1 MINRLV
7 FRCALLGAIWILFT
21 VSGFVVG
28 AGTKID
34 YELSGR
40 FSIESQWYPESAA
53 HPDQRGHA
61 TGVVMEPEVY
71 FDSIEGWS
79 FSLAPFLRYD
89 SADLR
94 RTHAD
99 LREAYLLLFGDVG
112 NDEWELRL
120 GIDRAFW
127 GVAES
132 RHLVD
137 IVNQIDLV
145 EHPYK
150 ELKLG
155 QPTAHLTWSG
165 NWGMAEIFGLPYH
178 RPRTF
183 PGHSGRLRLPLVV
196 DNEQVSYESAAEQW
210 HLDLAARYSHIFGPF
225 DIGISAFDGTSR
237 EPFLLP
243 STDFRGAPALAP
255 HYEQIRQF
263 GLDTQLTAG
272 SWLFKLEAIQ
282 RLDARDRLGRK
293 VDYTASVFGG
303 EYTFY
308 SILGSN
314 VDISL
319 LGEWNYDG
327 RGQNATNVFQ
337 KDLFVAARLA
347 FNDVRSTEILASI
360 LGDADSNSRILAF
373 ELNRRLSDR
382 WSLNMEAIAFLDVD
396 RADISYEIRR
406 DSFIDLNLIYNF

>member
-1 MINRLV
+1 MIRRSVLC
-7 FRCALLGAIWILFT
+7 CALPGTIWMFSA
-21 VSGFVVG
+21 VSGFVASAG
-28 AGTKID
+28 AEID
-34 YELSGR
+34 YAVSGR
-40 FSIESQWYPESAA
+40 FSIESQWFPESAA

-61 TGVVMEPEVY
+61 TGFVMEPELY
-71 FDSIEGWS
+71 FDSIESWS
-79 FSLAPFLRYD
+79 FTLAPFFRYD
-89 SADLR
+89 SADLG

-99 LREAYLLLFGDVG
+99 LREAYLLLFGDFG

-120 GIDRAFW
+120 GIDRVFW

-155 QPTAHLTWSG
+155 QPMAHLTWSG
-165 NWGMAEIFGLPYH
+165 NWGMAEIFGLTYH

-183 PGHSGRLRLPLVV
+183 PGRSGRLRLPLVV
-196 DNEQVSYESAAEQW
+196 DNDQVSYESAAEQW
-210 HLDLAARYSHIFGPF
+210 RLDLAARYSHSFGLF
-225 DIGISAFDGTSR
+225 DIGVSAFDGTNR

-243 STDFRGAPALAP
+243 STDFSGAPTLAP

-263 GLDTQLTAG
+263 GLDTQMTAG

-293 VDYTASVFGG
+293 VDYSASVVGG

-308 SILGSN
+308 SVLGST

-327 RGQNATNVFQ
+327 RDQNATNVFQ
-337 KDLFVAARLA
+337 RDLFLAARFA
-347 FNDVRSTEILASI
+347 FNDVQSTEILASV
-360 LGDADSNSRILAF
+360 LGDADSSSRVLAF
-373 ELNRRLSDR
+373 ELNRRLSDL
-382 WSLNMEAIAFLDVD
+382 WSLNLEAIAFLDID
-396 RADISYEIRR
+396 RADIAYELRR

>member
-1 MINRLV
+1 M
-7 FRCALLGAIWILFT
+7 
-21 VSGFVVG
+21 
-28 AGTKID
+28 
-34 YELSGR
+34 
-40 FSIESQWYPESAA
+40 
-53 HPDQRGHA
+53 
-61 TGVVMEPEVY
+61 
-71 FDSIEGWS
+71 
-79 FSLAPFLRYD
+79 APFLRYD
-89 SADLR
+89 SADLH

-120 GIDRAFW
+120 GIDRVFW

-132 RHLVD
+132 RHLVN

-155 QPTAHLTWSG
+155 QPMAHLTWSG
-165 NWGMAEIFGLPYH
+165 DWGMAELFGLTYH

-183 PGHSGRLRLPLVV
+183 PGRSGRLRLPLVV
-196 DNEQVSYESAAEQW
+196 DNDQVSYESAAKQW
-210 HLDLAARYSHIFGPF
+210 HMDLAARYSHSFGLF

-237 EPFLLP
+237 EPFLFP
-243 STDFRGAPALAP
+243 GTDFTGAPILAP
-255 HYEQIRQF
+255 HYEQIRQI
-263 GLDTQLTAG
+263 GLDTQMTAG

-308 SILGSN
+308 SVLGST

-327 RGQNATNVFQ
+327 RGHNATNVFQ
-337 KDLFVAARLA
+337 KDLFLAARFAL
-347 FNDVRSTEILASI
+347 NDVQSTEILASV
-360 LGDADSNSRILAF
+360 LGDADNSSRILAF
-373 ELNRRLSDR
+373 ELNRRLSDQ
-382 WSLNMEAIAFLDVD
+382 WSLNLEAIAFLDID
-396 RADISYEIRR
+396 PADISYEIRR

>member
-1 MINRLV
+1 MIRRSVLCRV
-7 FRCALLGAIWILFT
+7 LSGTIWILST
-21 VSGFVVG
+21 VSGFVLS
-28 AGTKID
+28 AEPKFNRQI
-34 YELSGR
+34 SGR

-61 TGVVMEPEVY
+61 TGFVMEPELY
-71 FDSIEGWS
+71 LDSMESWS
-79 FSLAPFLRYD
+79 FTFAPFFRYD
-89 SADLR
+89 SADTR

-99 LREAYLLLFGDVG
+99 LKEAYLLLFGYVG

-132 RHLVD
+132 RHLVN

-155 QPTAHLTWSG
+155 QPMARLTWSG

-183 PGHSGRLRLPLVV
+183 PGRTGRLRLPLVV
-196 DNEQVSYESAAEQW
+196 DNDQVSYESAAGQW

-243 STDFRGAPALAP
+243 STDFLGAPTLAP

-293 VDYTASVFGG
+293 VDYSASVIGG

-308 SILGSN
+308 SALGSN

-319 LGEWNYDG
+319 LGEWNSDG
-327 RGQNATNVFQ
+327 RGQYATNVFQ
-337 KDLFVAARLA
+337 KDLFVAARFAL
-347 FNDVRSTEILASI
+347 NDVRSTEILASI
-360 LGDADSNSRILAF
+360 LGDADSTSRVLAF
-373 ELNRRLSDR
+373 ELNRRLSDQ
-382 WSLNMEAIAFLDVD
+382 WSLNMEAIAFLDID
-396 RADISYEIRR
+396 QADISYEIRR

>member
-1 MINRLV
+1 MIRRSVLC
-7 FRCALLGAIWILFT
+7 CALPGTIWIFSA
-21 VSGFVVG
+21 VSGFVAS
-28 AGTKID
+28 AGSEIE
-34 YELSGR
+34 YEVSGQ
-40 FSIESQWYPESAA
+40 FSIESQWFPESAA

-61 TGVVMEPEVY
+61 TGVVMEPELY
-71 FDSIEGWS
+71 FDSFDSWS
-79 FSLAPFLRYD
+79 FTLAPFFRYD

-120 GIDRAFW
+120 GIDRVFW

-155 QPTAHLTWSG
+155 QPMAHLTWSG
-165 NWGMAEIFGLPYH
+165 DWGMAELFGLPYH

-183 PGHSGRLRLPLVV
+183 PGHTGRLRLPLVV
-196 DNEQVSYESAAEQW
+196 DNDQVSYESGAEQW
-210 HLDLAARYSHIFGPF
+210 RLDLAARYSHSFGLF

-243 STDFRGAPALAP
+243 SADFRGAPTLAP

-263 GLDTQLTAG
+263 GLDTQMTAG
-272 SWLFKLEAIQ
+272 SWLFKLESIQ

-293 VDYTASVFGG
+293 VDYSASVVGG

-308 SILGSN
+308 SVLGST

-337 KDLFVAARLA
+337 KDLFLAARFAL
-347 FNDVRSTEILASI
+347 NDVRSTEFLASV
-360 LGDADSNSRILAF
+360 LGDADGASRIMAF
-373 ELNRRLSDR
+373 ELNRRLTDQ
-382 WSLNMEAIAFLDVD
+382 WSLNVEAIAFLDID
-396 RADISYEIRR
+396 PADIAYEIRR

>member
-1 MINRLV
+1 MIRRSVLC
-7 FRCALLGAIWILFT
+7 RALPGTIWIFSA
-21 VSGFVVG
+21 VSGFVAR
-28 AGTKID
+28 AGNEVE
-34 YELSGR
+34 YEVSGQ
-40 FSIESQWYPESAA
+40 FSIESQWFPESAA

-61 TGVVMEPEVY
+61 AGFVMEPELY
-71 FDSIEGWS
+71 IDSIEGWS
-79 FSLAPFLRYD
+79 FTLAPFLRYD
-89 SADLR
+89 SADLG

-99 LREAYLLLFGDVG
+99 LREAYLLLFGDFG
-112 NDEWELRL
+112 DDEWELRL
-120 GIDRAFW
+120 GIDRVFW

-155 QPTAHLTWSG
+155 QPMAHLTWSG
-165 NWGMAEIFGLPYH
+165 NWGMAEFFGLTYH

-183 PGHSGRLRLPLVV
+183 PGRSGRLRLPLVV
-196 DNEQVSYESAAEQW
+196 DNDQVSYESAAEQW
-210 HLDLAARYSHIFGPF
+210 RLDLAARYSHSFGPF
-225 DIGISAFDGTSR
+225 DIGVSAFDGTSR
-237 EPFLLP
+237 EPFMLP
-243 STDFRGAPALAP
+243 STDFSGAPTLAP

-263 GLDTQLTAG
+263 GLDTQMTAG

-293 VDYTASVFGG
+293 VDYSASVVGG

-308 SILGSN
+308 SILGST

-327 RGQNATNVFQ
+327 RDQNATNVFQ
-337 KDLFVAARLA
+337 KDLFLAARFA
-347 FNDVRSTEILASI
+347 FNDVQSTEILASV
-360 LGDADSNSRILAF
+360 LGDAGSTSRILAF
-373 ELNRRLSDR
+373 ELNRRLSDL
-382 WSLNMEAIAFLDVD
+382 WSLNLEAIAFLDID
-396 RADISYEIRR
+396 RADIAYDLRR
-406 DSFIDLNLIYNF
+406 DSFIDLNLTYNF

>member
-1 MINRLV
+1 MINRRVLGG
-7 FRCALLGAIWILFT
+7 ALPGIIWILSAVT
-21 VSGFVVG
+21 GFIAG
-28 AGTKID
+28 AESKID
-34 YELSGR
+34 YQISGR
-40 FSIESQWYPESAA
+40 FSIESQWFPESAA
-53 HPDQRGHA
+53 YPGQRGHA
-61 TGVVMEPEVY
+61 TGFVMEPEVY

-79 FSLAPFLRYD
+79 FIVAPFLRYD
-89 SADLR
+89 SADLH

-120 GIDRAFW
+120 GIDRVFW

-155 QPTAHLTWSG
+155 QPMAHLTWSG
-165 NWGMAEIFGLPYH
+165 DWGMAEFFGLTYH

-183 PGHSGRLRLPLVV
+183 PGRFGRLRLPLVV
-196 DNEQVSYESAAEQW
+196 DNDQVSYESGAEQW
-210 HLDLAARYSHIFGPF
+210 RLDLAARYSHSFGPF
-225 DIGISAFDGTSR
+225 DIGVSAFDGTSR

-243 STDFRGAPALAP
+243 STDFRGAPTLAP

-263 GLDTQLTAG
+263 GLDTQMTAG

-293 VDYTASVFGG
+293 VDYTASVVGG

-308 SILGSN
+308 SALGST

-337 KDLFVAARLA
+337 KDLFLAARFAL
-347 FNDVRSTEILASI
+347 NDVQSTEILASV
-360 LGDADSNSRILAF
+360 LGDADNSSRLLAF
-373 ELNRRLSDR
+373 ELNRRLSDQ
-382 WSLNMEAIAFLDVD
+382 WSLNLEAIAFLDVD
-396 RADISYEIRR
+396 PADISYEIRR

>member
-1 MINRLV
+1 MLRHSLLC
-7 FRCALLGAIWILFT
+7 RALPGAIRILFI
-21 VSGFVVG
+21 G
-28 AGTKID
+28 AGFSSGAASEID
-34 YELSGR
+34 YEISGQ

-53 HPDQRGHA
+53 YPGQRAHA
-61 TGVVMEPEVY
+61 SGFVMEPEFY
-71 FDSIEGWS
+71 LDSMESWS
-79 FSLAPFLRYD
+79 FTVAPFFRYD

-99 LREAYLLLFGDVG
+99 LREAYFLIYGDIG

-120 GIDRAFW
+120 GIDRVFW

-155 QPTAHLTWSG
+155 QPMGHLTWSG
-165 NWGMAEIFGLPYH
+165 NWGMAELFGLTYH

-183 PGHSGRLRLPLVV
+183 PGYTGRLRLPLVV
-196 DNEQVSYESAAEQW
+196 DNDQVSYESAAEQW
-210 HLDLAARYSHIFGPF
+210 RMDLAARYSNSIGPF
-225 DIGISAFDGTSR
+225 DFGVSLFDGASR

-243 STDFRGAPALAP
+243 GTDFRGLPTLAP
-255 HYEQIRQF
+255 HYEQIRQY
-263 GLDTQLTAG
+263 GLDTQMTAG
-272 SWLFKLEAIQ
+272 SWLFKLEAIK
-282 RLDARDRLGRK
+282 RFDARDRLGRRE
-293 VDYTASVFGG
+293 DYSATVVGG

-308 SILGSN
+308 SVFDST
-314 VDISL
+314 VDVSL
-319 LGEWNYDG
+319 LAEWNYDG

-337 KDLFVAARLA
+337 RDLFLAARLA

-360 LGDADSNSRILAF
+360 LGDADNDSRILNF
-373 ELNRRLSDR
+373 ILKRRLSDQ
-382 WSLNMEAIAFLDVD
+382 WSLNLEAVAFLQVD
-396 RADISYEIRR
+396 QTDISYPIRR